1 MVGALVLGG
10 FFFLTRQVSALSV
23 CQSDI
28 CSLTRSSFLSH
39 FLPAHFFRL
48 VPTTTTPCQHP
59 ANTHVRKS
67 DVESVQK
74 SIVHHV
80 TTTLARAA
88 YNMDNF
94 SAYQAVA
101 LR

>member
-1 MVGALVLGG
+1 MNKRPCLCLPSLV
-10 FFFLTRQVSALSV
+10 VSLFYR
-23 CQSDI
+23 
-28 CSLTRSSFLSH
+28 T
-39 FLPAHFFRL
+39 
-48 VPTTTTPCQHP
+48 
-59 ANTHVRKS
+59 
-67 DVESVQK
+67 DVETIQK

-101 LR
+101 LRYGRQLQSLAYLAEVYLSPYRKNPKDEVSLQS

>member
-1 MVGALVLGG
+1 MVNQLFYVKS
-10 FFFLTRQVSALSV
+10 F
-23 CQSDI
+23 DDY
-28 CSLTRSSFLSH
+28 SSFLQLSCPYRH
-39 FLPAHFFRL
+39 ALSFFFFFAH
-48 VPTTTTPCQHP
+48 PDIN
-59 ANTHVRKS
+59 A
-67 DVESVQK
+67 VQK

-101 LR
+101 LRYRRYCLIDVCMTGKMKLITRV